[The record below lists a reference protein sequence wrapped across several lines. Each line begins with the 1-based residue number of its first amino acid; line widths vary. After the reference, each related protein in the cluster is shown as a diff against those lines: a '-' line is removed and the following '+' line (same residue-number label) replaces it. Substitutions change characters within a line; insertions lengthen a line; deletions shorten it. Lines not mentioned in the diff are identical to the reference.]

1 MPYTIDLAGKHAL
14 VTGASDGLG
23 RHFAGLLAGAG
34 ASVTLAA
41 RRVDALEAA
50 RRAIEATGGRAQ
62 AVALDVTDEASVAA
76 AVEAA
81 CEPTGGIDILVN
93 NAGIAVPRS
102 FLDLTAAEWDRVLD
116 TNLRGAFLV
125 GQAVARRMRDG
136 GRGGSIVNVASILGF
151 RVAGMVSAYAAS
163 KAGLI
168 QLTEAM
174 ALELARHGIRANA
187 LCPGYTET
195 DMNRAFFAT
204 EPGQALVRRIP
215 QRRLGQMSD
224 LDGALLLLASDT
236 GSAITGAALP
246 VDGGHL
252 VSSL

>member
-1 MPYTIDLAGKHAL
+1 MAYTIDLTGRHAL

-23 RHFAGLLAGAG
+23 RHFAKVLAAAG

-41 RRVDALEAA
+41 RRPDALDEARREIEAA
-50 RRAIEATGGRAQ
+50 GGQ
-62 AVALDVTDEASVAA
+62 ASVVTLDVTDEASVAA

-81 CEPTGGIDILVN
+81 AGPIDILVN
-93 NAGIAVPRS
+93 NAGVAVPKP

-136 GRGGSIVNVASILGF
+136 RRGGAIVNVASILGF

-174 ALELARHGIRANA
+174 ALELARFGIRVNA

-195 DMNRAFFAT
+195 AINRAFFET
-204 EPGQALVRRIP
+204 EAGQAMIRRIP
-215 QRRLGQMSD
+215 QRRLGQMGD
-224 LDGALLLLASDT
+224 LEGALMLLVSDA

-252 VSSL
+252 TSSL